1 MSDEVSEPPKLR
13 ATSRDRG
20 LGGKLAKNIYRNPA
34 MTKLRGDGRVQP
46 FPRERFLE
54 FCGALKIQSKDI
66 GLTPFEM
73 LGSQIYILDEIC
85 AGLGQGVTTFVI
97 LKSRNLGAS
106 TFFLALDMFWAFEH
120 AGMLGVFVTHE
131 EAARDQFRNQ
141 IDLFL
146 ETLPRGYKVAQNKN
160 NAKMLVL
167 KNASLFRYLVAGQR
181 SQSNKLGRSGGVNFA
196 HCTEVAFW
204 GSADDLSSL
213 NQTFS
218 ELYPHRCYFFES
230 TANGFNHFE
239 SMWQVALTSPAQ
251 RAVFVGWWRDE
262 RNEFAETHPL
272 YQLYMPDGVNTDL
285 NDREREGVREVWQ
298 RYQFRITAGQIAW
311 YRYHLETKCGG
322 DQQRYRRHLAVRVGP
337 GDGAEGGQGH
347 AAAAA
352 ALFSAGDA
360 GGGRRL
366 SGGDRHVRR
375 CPDRRSAGRG
385 RVAGI
390 GRTAR
395 RRSALE
401 PHALARRAAAVGHCA
416 SAAAGARL
424 PLP

>member
-1 MSDEVSEPPKLR
+1 
-13 ATSRDRG
+13 
-20 LGGKLAKNIYRNPA
+20 
-34 MTKLRGDGRVQP
+34 
-46 FPRERFLE
+46 
-54 FCGALKIQSKDI
+54 
-66 GLTPFEM
+66 M

-218 ELYPHRCYFFES
+218 ELYPHRCYFLNRPPTASTTSNRCGKWRSPARHSARSSSGGGATSATSSRKRTRFTSFTCPMES
-230 TANGFNHFE
+230 T
-239 SMWQVALTSPAQ
+239 P
-251 RAVFVGWWRDE
+251 
-262 RNEFAETHPL
+262 
-272 YQLYMPDGVNTDL
+272 
-285 NDREREGVREVWQ
+285 
-298 RYQFRITAGQIAW
+298 I
-311 YRYHLETKCGG
+311 
-322 DQQRYRRHLAVRVGP
+322 
-337 GDGAEGGQGH
+337 
-347 AAAAA
+347 
-352 ALFSAGDA
+352 
-360 GGGRRL
+360 
-366 SGGDRHVRR
+366 
-375 CPDRRSAGRG
+375 
-385 RVAGI
+385 
-390 GRTAR
+390 
-395 RRSALE
+395 
-401 PHALARRAAAVGHCA
+401 
-416 SAAAGARL
+416 
-424 PLP
+424 